1 MELIMLITWSI
12 WVTHND
18 FIFKAVTPSVYGCRK
33 QFKEELALLVHKA
46 KRKSY
51 NSITDWV
58 ANFR

>member
-1 MELIMLITWSI
+1 MLITWSI
-12 WVTHND
+12 WVTRSD